1 MEQKQ
6 KRAQVP
12 KKQDK
17 QQEQYAELYNDLPQ
31 EVQNI
36 LMESHPLKGKKEPI
50 KGKKEPKQN
59 NRQYTRRPQREDVE
73 EVREARMQ
81 QVGSELNEMKKAPQQ
96 EGAPTKYV
104 SRRAQS
110 AEKRQQEAEQRKQE
124 ETEYEEIQFVSMV
137 PPRKKANR
145 KPDQKVNSRT
155 NSEEDTDTQMVSQ
168 NTLMRRWRKQ
178 PEESPF
184 PEWQND
190 TMHTR
195 YEALDFAERE
205 KQEHL
210 DSLYEDEYEDEGFH
224 LGKSKVPMI
233 IAGIGLVLLVF
244 LIFKTVTLSSR
255 LHEAE
260 IQMKEVDSLKQRY
273 EQVQLEKMQLE
284 EELQGIK
291 NPDGQKT
298 QTTDK
303 TNKTDDK
310 NKTEKPKD
318 KTNKTDDKK
327 ETQTSGANTENYTV
341 LDGETPWDIAK
352 KVYGNGAEY
361 QKILDANGLK
371 EGDPIRPGDVLK
383 VPKN

>member
-6 KRAQVP
+6 KRAQAP
-12 KKQDK
+12 KTQKKQS
-17 QQEQYAELYNDLPQ
+17 EQYAELYNDLPQ

-36 LMESHPLKGKKEPI
+36 LMDSHPFREKNEPQE
-50 KGKKEPKQN
+50 KSKPQNKQ
-59 NRQYTRRPQREDVE
+59 QTRRPQREDVE

-96 EGAPTKYV
+96 EGAPTKYA
-104 SRRAQS
+104 SRRTQS
-110 AEKRQQEAEQRKQE
+110 AQKRRQEAEQKKQE
-124 ETEYEEIQFVSMV
+124 EAEFEEIQFVSMV
-137 PPRKKANR
+137 PAKKIQSRNQN
-145 KPDQKVNSRT
+145 PTVNKRSNT
-155 NSEEDTDTQMVSQ
+155 NDTEKEMVSQ
-168 NTLMRRWRKQ
+168 NTLMRRWKKQ

-190 TMHTR
+190 TLHTR
-195 YEALDFAERE
+195 YETLDFAERE

-210 DSLYEDEYEDEGFH
+210 DSLYENEYEDDGFH
-224 LGKSKVPMI
+224 LGKSKVPII
-233 IAGIGLVLLVF
+233 IAGIGLILLVF

-284 EELQGIK
+284 EELQGIQ
-291 NPDGQKT
+291 NPDGQKE
-298 QTTDK
+298 K
-303 TNKTDDK
+303 NTNKTDK
-310 NKTEKPKD
+310 KD
-318 KTNKTDDKK
+318 KTDKKEDTKKPEQKK
-327 ETQTSGANTENYTV
+327 ETQTGGANTENYTV

-383 VPKN
+383 VPKS

>member
-12 KKQDK
+12 KTQKK

-36 LMESHPLKGKKEPI
+36 LMESHPLKGKE
-50 KGKKEPKQN
+50 EPKQN
-59 NRQYTRRPQREDVE
+59 KKQYTRRPQREDVE

-96 EGAPTKYV
+96 EGAPTKYA
-104 SRRAQS
+104 SRRTQS
-110 AEKRQQEAEQRKQE
+110 AEKRKKEAEQKKQDE
-124 ETEYEEIQFVSMV
+124 AEFEEIQFVSMV
-137 PPRKKANR
+137 PARKKVNR
-145 KPDQKVNSRT
+145 KPSQKI

-184 PEWQND
+184 PEWQSD

-195 YEALDFAERE
+195 YETLDFVERE

-210 DSLYEDEYEDEGFH
+210 DSLYENEYEDEGFH

-233 IAGIGLVLLVF
+233 IAGIGLILLVF

-298 QTTDK
+298 QSTQKKED
-303 TNKTDDK
+303 TNKTD
-310 NKTEKPKD
+310 KPKD
-318 KTNKTDDKK
+318 KTNKPDDKK
-327 ETQTSGANTENYTV
+327 ETQTGGGSTENYTV

>member
-6 KRAQVP
+6 KRAKAAKTQ
-12 KKQDK
+12 KKQP
-17 QQEQYAELYNDLPQ
+17 EQYAELYNDLPQ

-36 LMESHPLKGKKEPI
+36 LMDTHPFKE
-50 KGKKEPKQN
+50 KNEPKEKNKPQTK
-59 NRQYTRRPQREDVE
+59 QQTRRPQREDVE

-96 EGAPTKYV
+96 EGAPTKYA
-104 SRRAQS
+104 SRRTQS
-110 AEKRQQEAEQRKQE
+110 AQKRRQEAEQRKQE
-124 ETEYEEIQFVSMV
+124 EAEFEEIQFVSMV
-137 PPRKKANR
+137 PARKKANR
-145 KPDQKVNSRT
+145 NPNQTT
-155 NSEEDTDTQMVSQ
+155 NAQDDTNKEMVSQ

-190 TMHTR
+190 TLHTR
-195 YEALDFAERE
+195 YETLDFAERE

-210 DSLYEDEYEDEGFH
+210 DSLYENEYEDDGFH
-224 LGKSKVPMI
+224 LGKSKVPII
-233 IAGIGLVLLVF
+233 IAGIGLLLLIF

-284 EELQGIK
+284 EELQGLQ

-298 QTTDK
+298 KNADK
-303 TNKTDDK
+303 QD
-310 NKTEKPKD
+310 KTEKKEDTKKPEE
-318 KTNKTDDKK
+318 KK

-352 KVYGNGAEY
+352 KVYGNGAQY

-383 VPKN
+383 VPKS